1 MNLDKL
7 DLDPSLNRFKEQ
19 RQQMVQYLRR
29 LEIKDERVLA
39 ALSKV
44 PREYFL
50 DHLQQD
56 LAYKNRPLGIGYG
69 QTISQPYIVAYMS
82 EVATITPTDKV
93 LEIGTGSG
101 YQAAILGEL
110 AHQVY
115 TLEIIPQLAST
126 AQQRLHNLGYKN
138 IHVKQSDGYQGWR
151 EAAPYDVI
159 MVTAAPTEIPA
170 PLVNQLAFNGRMV
183 IPVGRWKQKMVIA
196 TKTDSGVIKKKTI
209 PVLFVPMKHK
219 SIVGNR

>member
-7 DLDPSLNRFKEQ
+7 DPSLNHFDEQ
-19 RQQMVQYLRR
+19 RRKMVQYLRQ
-29 LEIKDERVLA
+29 LGIKDERVLEA
-39 ALSKV
+39 MSKV
-44 PREYFL
+44 PRQNFIDL
-50 DHLQQD
+50 VQQD

-82 EVATITPTDKV
+82 EVAAIKSTDKV

-115 TLEIIPQLAST
+115 TLEIIPQLASK
-126 AQQRLHNLGYKN
+126 AQKILNSLGYQN
-138 IHVKQSDGYQGWR
+138 IHVQQSNGYQGWV
-151 EAAPYDVI
+151 EEAPYDVI
-159 MVTAAPTEIPA
+159 MVTAAPPQIPKS
-170 PLVNQLAFNGRMV
+170 LVNQLALNGRMV
-183 IPVGRWKQKMVIA
+183 IPVGQWKQKIVIV
-196 TKTDSGVIKKKTI
+196 TKTDSGVTKKTTL

-219 SIVGNR
+219 PLVT

>member
-7 DLDPSLNRFKEQ
+7 DPSLNHFDEQ
-19 RQQMVQYLRR
+19 RRKMVQYLRQ
-29 LEIKDERVLA
+29 LGVKDERVLEA
-39 ALSKV
+39 MSKV
-44 PREYFL
+44 PRQNFIDL
-50 DHLQQD
+50 VQQD

-82 EVATITPTDKV
+82 EVAAIKSTDKV

-115 TLEIIPQLAST
+115 TLEIIPQLASK
-126 AQQRLHNLGYKN
+126 AQKILNSLGYQN
-138 IHVKQSDGYQGWR
+138 IHVQQSNGYQGWV
-151 EAAPYDVI
+151 EEAPYDVI
-159 MVTAAPTEIPA
+159 MVTAAPPQIPKS
-170 PLVNQLAFNGRMV
+170 LVNQLALNGRMV
-183 IPVGRWKQKMVIA
+183 IPVGQWKQKIVIV
-196 TKTDSGVIKKKTI
+196 TKTDSGVTKKTTL

-219 SIVGNR
+219 PLVT

>member
-7 DLDPSLNRFKEQ
+7 QHPSLNHCDEQ
-19 RQQMVQYLRR
+19 RRQMVQYLRQ
-29 LEIKDERVLA
+29 LGIKDERVLKA
-39 ALSKV
+39 MLKV
-44 PREYFL
+44 PRQNFL
-50 DHLQQD
+50 DRLQQD

-82 EVATITPTDKV
+82 EVAAITPTDKV

-110 AHQVY
+110 AQEVY
-115 TLEIIPQLAST
+115 TLEIIPQLASQ
-126 AQQRLHNLGYKN
+126 ARQKLNSLGYKN
-138 IHVKQSDGYQGWR
+138 IYVKQSDGYQGWL

-159 MVTAAPTEIPA
+159 MVTAAPPQIPSS
-170 PLVNQLAFNGRMV
+170 LVNQLALNGRMV
-183 IPVGRWKQKMVIA
+183 IPVGQWKQKIVIV
-196 TKTDSGVIKKKTI
+196 TKTDSGVTKKTTL

-219 SIVGNR
+219 PIVTN

>member
-7 DLDPSLNRFKEQ
+7 DPSLNHFEQ
-19 RQQMVQYLRR
+19 QRRHMVQYLRQ
-29 LEIKDERVLA
+29 LGIKDERVLEA
-39 ALSKV
+39 MSKV

-50 DHLQQD
+50 DQLQQD

-82 EVATITPTDKV
+82 EVAAITPTDKV

-110 AHQVY
+110 AYQVY
-115 TLEIIPQLAST
+115 TLEIIPQLVDQAR
-126 AQQRLHNLGYKN
+126 QKLHSLGYKN
-138 IHVKQSDGYQGWR
+138 IHLKHSDGYQGWL
-151 EAAPYDVI
+151 EEAPYNVI
-159 MVTAAPTEIPA
+159 MVTAAPPQIPA
-170 PLVNQLAFNGRMV
+170 SLVNQLAFNGRMV
-183 IPVGRWKQKMVIA
+183 IPVGQLKQKIVIV
-196 TKTDSGVIKKKTI
+196 TKTDSGVTKKTTL

-219 SIVGNR
+219 PIITKS

>member
-7 DLDPSLNRFKEQ
+7 DPSLNHFDEQ
-19 RQQMVQYLRR
+19 RRKMVQYLRQ
-29 LEIKDERVLA
+29 LGIKDERVLEA
-39 ALSKV
+39 MSKV
-44 PREYFL
+44 PRQNFIDL
-50 DHLQQD
+50 VQQD

-82 EVATITPTDKV
+82 EVAAIKPTDKV

-115 TLEIIPQLAST
+115 TLEIIPQLASK
-126 AQQRLHNLGYKN
+126 AQKILNSLGYQN
-138 IHVKQSDGYQGWR
+138 IHVQQSNGYQGWV
-151 EAAPYDVI
+151 EEAPYDVI
-159 MVTAAPTEIPA
+159 MVTAAPPQIPKS
-170 PLVNQLAFNGRMV
+170 LVNQLALNGRMV
-183 IPVGRWKQKMVIA
+183 IPVGQWKQKIVIV
-196 TKTDSGVIKKKTI
+196 TKTDSGVTKKTTL

-219 SIVGNR
+219 PLVT

>member
-1 MNLDKL
+1 MNLDKS
-7 DLDPSLNRFKEQ
+7 DLDPSLNHFEEER
-19 RQQMVQYLRR
+19 RHMVQYLRQ
-29 LEIKDERVLA
+29 LDIKDERVLA

-50 DHLQQD
+50 DQVQQN
-56 LAYKNRPLGIGYG
+56 LAYKNRPLGIGYS

-82 EVATITPTDKV
+82 EVAAVQPTDKV

-126 AQQRLHNLGYKN
+126 AQQRLNSLGYKN
-138 IHVKQSDGYQGWR
+138 IYVQQSDGYQGWR
-151 EAAPYDVI
+151 EEAPYDVI
-159 MVTAAPTEIPA
+159 MVTAAPTEIPKS
-170 PLVNQLAFNGRMV
+170 LVNQLACNGRMV
-183 IPVGRWKQKMVIA
+183 IPVGRCKQKIVIV
-196 TKTDSGVIKKKTI
+196 TKTDSGVTKKKTL
-209 PVLFVPMKHK
+209 PVLFVPMKH
-219 SIVGNR
+219 SR

>member
-7 DLDPSLNRFKEQ
+7 DSSLNHFEEQ
-19 RQQMVQYLRR
+19 RRQMVQSLRQ

-39 ALSKV
+39 AILKV

-50 DHLQQD
+50 DRVQQD

-82 EVATITPTDKV
+82 EVAAITPTDKV

-110 AHQVY
+110 AQEVY
-115 TLEIIPQLAST
+115 TLEIIPQLASQ
-126 AQQRLHNLGYKN
+126 AQQRLNSLGYKN
-138 IHVKQSDGYQGWR
+138 IQVIESNGYQGWL

-159 MVTAAPTEIPA
+159 MVTAAPHQIPSS
-170 PLVNQLAFNGRMV
+170 LVNQLALNGKMV
-183 IPVGRWKQKMVIA
+183 IPVGQWKQKIVIV
-196 TKTDSGVIKKKTI
+196 TKTDSGVMKKTTL

-219 SIVGNR
+219 PILGNR